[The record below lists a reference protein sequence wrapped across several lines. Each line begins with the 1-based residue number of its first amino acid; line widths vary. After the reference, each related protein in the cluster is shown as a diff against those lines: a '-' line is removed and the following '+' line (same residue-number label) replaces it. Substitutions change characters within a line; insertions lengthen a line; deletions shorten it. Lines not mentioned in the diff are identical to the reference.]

1 MCFRPEDILALMT
14 CESVLQ
20 GDTEGKAGAYLC
32 SRRSIAREA
41 GLSDLQQ
48 SAGMLGSCHE
58 PCQAACSKGAG
69 VSLSR
74 QKESRPIHSLLDW
87 KDMVCR

>member
-1 MCFRPEDILALMT
+1 MT

-20 GDTEGKAGAYLC
+20 GDTEGKAGTSLC
-32 SRRSIAREA
+32 SRPSIAGEA

-58 PCQAACSKGAG
+58 PRQAACSKGAG
-69 VSLSR
+69 MSLPR
-74 QKESRPIHSLLDW
+74 QKESRTIHYLLDW
-87 KDMVCR
+87 KDMVRR